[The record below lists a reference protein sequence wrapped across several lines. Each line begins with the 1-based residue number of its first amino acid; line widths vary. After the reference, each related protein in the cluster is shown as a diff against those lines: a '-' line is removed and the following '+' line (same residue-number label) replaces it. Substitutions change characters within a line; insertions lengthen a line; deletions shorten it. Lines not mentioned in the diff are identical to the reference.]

1 MDNKKTILEV
11 INLKKFFVNKNHI
24 NKAVDDVSFD
34 LKEGEIVG
42 LIGESGSGKTTIGRS
57 LLRLYDDYNG
67 FVRLDGKLISGKRI
81 SRKTRKFMRKNIQM
95 IFQDPMKFCIKWTK
109 YYLFHFEWTASS

>member
-1 MDNKKTILEV
+1 MSKKTILE
-11 INLKKFFVNKNHI
+11 INNLKKFFVNKNII

-67 FVRLDGKLISGKRI
+67 FVRLDGKLISSKKI
-81 SRKTRKFMRKNIQM
+81 SRKTNKFMRKNIQM
-95 IFQDPMKFCIKWTK
+95 IFQDPMA
-109 YYLFHFEWTASS
+109 H

>member
-1 MDNKKTILEV
+1 MSKKTILE
-11 INLKKFFVNKNHI
+11 INNLKKFFVNKSI
-24 NKAVDDVSFD
+24 VNKAVDDVSFD

-67 FVRLDGKLISGKRI
+67 FVRLDGKLISGKKI
-81 SRKTRKFMRKNIQM
+81 SRKTNKFMRKNIQM
-95 IFQDPMKFCIKWTK
+95 IFQDPMA
-109 YYLFHFEWTASS
+109 H